1 MPNPRFPAGSI
12 QEYAD
17 AMTSELTPNQQ
28 ALAAINAFDANTSK
42 GFLRPLLLWVGPQ
55 QWFISVYRRLGPK
68 IDPALS
74 RIGGG
79 SFMKTV
85 YGLPGMVLHTTG
97 AKSGQPRS
105 NPLLYAR
112 DGDDFIVTGTN
123 FGAPKHPAWTAN
135 LLAHPDAAVEVGGVK
150 LPVTAQLITGAEWQD
165 VFDRLVRIYPGYAL
179 YLTRRGDLPPRLFRL
194 VPKP

>member
-1 MPNPRFPAGSI
+1 
-12 QEYAD
+12 
-17 AMTSELTPNQQ
+17 MTPERSANQQ
-28 ALAAINAFDANTSK
+28 ALAAINAADASSSK
-42 GFLRPLLLWVGPQ
+42 GVLRPLLLWVGPQ
-55 QWFISVYRRLGPK
+55 QWFIGIYRRLGPK

-74 RIGGG
+74 RLGGG
-79 SFMKTV
+79 GFMKAV

-97 AKSGQPRS
+97 AKTGQARS

-150 LPVTAQLITGAEWQD
+150 LPVTAHLITGEQWQE

-179 YLTRRGDLPPRLFRL
+179 YIERRGDLPPRLFRL
-194 VPKP
+194 VPKS